1 MVYLGSRSDIQVAER
16 KKTFF
21 FFFVLMSIFL
31 GYCFIEETSVEAAK
45 NIVKPMNIYLL
56 NKGRILYTLKY
67 SICVIW
73 FGVQTTS
80 LYLSRTEEIKIFEYD
95 PV

>member
-1 MVYLGSRSDIQVAER
+1 MYLGSRSDIQVAER
-16 KKTFF
+16 KKTFS
-21 FFFVLMSIFL
+21 FVFVFMNVFL
-31 GYCFIEETSVEAAK
+31 WYCFMEQISVEAAK

-67 SICVIW
+67 FICVIW

-80 LYLSRTEEIKIFEYD
+80 LWLSGTEEIKIFEYD